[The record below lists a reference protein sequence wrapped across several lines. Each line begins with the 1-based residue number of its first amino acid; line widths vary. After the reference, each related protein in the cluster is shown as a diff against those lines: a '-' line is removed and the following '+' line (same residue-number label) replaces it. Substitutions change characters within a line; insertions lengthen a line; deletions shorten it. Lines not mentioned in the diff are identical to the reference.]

1 MSTPS
6 GPRLVRPGEA
16 SPSPA
21 PAPRPTGS
29 GGGRWLLPVALAAAL
44 VAAGA
49 WALEARR
56 AGALEMRV
64 RELSQALRNAE
75 DEIAAQRRHL
85 AEIRG
90 GVAGVR
96 ERLDALEAMT
106 AKDPAPPAVEPSES
120 ETR

>member
-1 MSTPS
+1 
-6 GPRLVRPGEA
+6 V
-16 SPSPA
+16 
-21 PAPRPTGS
+21 GS
-29 GGGRWLLPVALAAAL
+29 GGGRWLLPVALAAL

-64 RELSQALRNAE
+64 RELSQALRSAE

-96 ERLDALEAMT
+96 ERLDALEALT

-120 ETR
+120 KAR